1 MSMTAL
7 RAKELPAI
15 NTKCYCL
22 CVGFPAQWVTTNHCW
37 AAHSNHFNDLPTF
50 DVPTQRSIAYW
61 NTSGP
66 HCFTGPHTTRW
77 IFKCTCC
84 IVVALGAVQAAILL
98 LDGQQALPAHRVHA
112 AEEVGVTQLLLA
124 LHTQGVRGNKEHLLF
139 FLSCCFLLR
148 I

>member
-1 MSMTAL
+1 MAPVTVMT
-7 RAKELPAI
+7 KELPAI
-15 NTKCYCL
+15 NAKCYCL
-22 CVGFPAQWVTTNHCW
+22 CVGFPAQCVPTHHRW
-37 AAHSNHFNDLPTF
+37 ATPSNHLNDLPTF

-61 NTSGP
+61 NTPGP
-66 HCFTGPHTTRW
+66 HCFTGPHTTRS
-77 IFKCTCC
+77 IFNCTCC

-139 FLSCCFLLR
+139 FLSC
-148 I
+148 